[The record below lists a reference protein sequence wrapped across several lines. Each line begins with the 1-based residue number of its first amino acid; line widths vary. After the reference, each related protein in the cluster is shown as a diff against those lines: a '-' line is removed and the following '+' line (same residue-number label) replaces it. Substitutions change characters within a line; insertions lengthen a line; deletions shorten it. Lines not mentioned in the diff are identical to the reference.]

1 MSSKNIIYSSVF
13 LGPFTKLVDP
23 RRSNATLYNFH
34 EILVIALCACIAGAD
49 NFVAMERFGK
59 AKIAFFEEHLDLAN
73 GIPSHDTFGD
83 LFALLDPVEFNK
95 CFMNWI
101 ANKTRENDL
110 KFIAIDGKALR
121 GSHYKSH
128 SKKMIHTVNAWATE
142 QQCFLGQ
149 CCTDVKSNEIT
160 AIPKLLKM
168 MWIEGAI
175 ITIDAMGTQKR
186 IASQIIQQK
195 GDYILCLKENHPT
208 FHKKLK
214 ELFNSPSLLKSMKES
229 GVEIDLA
236 KTEEKS
242 RGREEIRHCVVVENI
257 DWYDESDEW
266 EGLRSVVM
274 IERHR
279 TENEKISV
287 EHHYYISSLAA
298 DAGTILA
305 AVRSHWGIEN
315 SLHWVLDV
323 SWNEDQSRIRMGN
336 AAQNVS
342 LLRKISINIL
352 NESPKKDSLKGKQQ
366 QAGWNNKYLAELL
379 NF

>member
-13 LGPFTKLVDP
+13 LGPFTKLIDP

-34 EILVIALCACIAGAD
+34 EILVIALSACIAGAD

-168 MWIEGAI
+168 MWIEGAV

-186 IASQIIQQK
+186 IASQIILQK
-195 GDYILCLKENHPT
+195 GHYIVPGWKLMFSQNKEISILLDLRFT
-208 FHKKLK
+208 VIFTQYRVSGTAQS
-214 ELFNSPSLLKSMKES
+214 FISLLFRDLPYRLGTVHPPSPRRGCFII
-229 GVEIDLA
+229 GV
-236 KTEEKS
+236 
-242 RGREEIRHCVVVENI
+242 
-257 DWYDESDEW
+257 
-266 EGLRSVVM
+266 
-274 IERHR
+274 
-279 TENEKISV
+279 
-287 EHHYYISSLAA
+287 SSCC
-298 DAGTILA
+298 
-305 AVRSHWGIEN
+305 
-315 SLHWVLDV
+315 
-323 SWNEDQSRIRMGN
+323 
-336 AAQNVS
+336 
-342 LLRKISINIL
+342 
-352 NESPKKDSLKGKQQ
+352 
-366 QAGWNNKYLAELL
+366 
-379 NF
+379 